1 MGIINGAIILFIVL
15 ETANVCILYFAP
27 QSKLGNGVAIF
38 NPWFEL
44 QKQPELA
51 LFATYMS
58 NWVAGTKLIFIGLLL
73 VILLVGN
80 ALSKVLAVVVMIV
93 SIATYFWRLHPI
105 IKQLDAMGEISPE
118 GYSKT
123 LGNLIFGFIAMFCL
137 ALLSYFI
144 L

>member
-1 MGIINGAIILFIVL
+1 MGIINGAIILFILL

-38 NPWFEL
+38 NPWFQA
-44 QKQPELA
+44 QKQSEQA
-51 LFATYMS
+51 LFASYMA

-80 ALSKVLAVVVMIV
+80 DATKVLAVVVMIA

-105 IKQLDAMGEISPE
+105 IKVLDAMGEISPK

-123 LGNLIFGFIAMFCL
+123 LGRMIAGFIAMFSL
-137 ALLSYFI
+137 ALLSYFFM
-144 L
+144 